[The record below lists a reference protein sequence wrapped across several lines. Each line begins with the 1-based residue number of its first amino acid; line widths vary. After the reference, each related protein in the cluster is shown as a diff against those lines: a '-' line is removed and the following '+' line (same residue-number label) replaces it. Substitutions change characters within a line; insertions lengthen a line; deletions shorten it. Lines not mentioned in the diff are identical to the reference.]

1 MPGRNRRVSDQPP
14 GVPREQSDPRVV
26 RRETK
31 AAGRATV
38 LDAKA
43 RLADAKANKRKWLF
57 MLIMGGAALYFAF
70 TSGGGITS
78 FLKGLKP

>member
-1 MPGRNRRVSDQPP
+1 MPRRNRRVSDQPP

-31 AAGRATV
+31 ATGRANV

-43 RLADAKANKRKWLF
+43 RLAHAKASKRKWLF
-57 MLIMGGAALYFAF
+57 FLIVAGVGLYFLA
-70 TSGGGITS
+70 TSGGGLFT
-78 FLKGLKP
+78 FLKGLTP

>member
-1 MPGRNRRVSDQPP
+1 MSFRRKRTPTDVAGSPGPTDVK
-14 GVPREQSDPRVV
+14 VV